1 MFRSVKNWLTILIL
15 ALVALAMIV
24 AWAYVVPPLAN
35 RLDQQKLVDQKSTA
49 QLINTT
55 VEFYLRYDLA
65 TASLYV
71 YGNDSSGFRI
81 ALEVLRL
88 SLIHISAPTRLGMSS

>member
-35 RLDQQKLVDQKSTA
+35 RLDQQKLAEQRGSVNTIHNTVAIWLGPDPFTGDA
-49 QLINTT
+49 IILDLANLETT
-55 VEFYLRYDLA
+55 VDRLNICL
-65 TASLYV
+65 LYTS
-71 YGNDSSGFRI
+71 D
-81 ALEVLRL
+81 AADEED
-88 SLIHISAPTRLGMSS
+88 